1 MKRELFGISFAF
13 LLIASVGF
21 ASADSMNVSDL
32 LNAIDESTLVLIS
45 IFLITFVLLFFA
57 LNRAFKG
64 NTATSGIISVMASLL
79 ITYGI
84 NKTGFDISG
93 LFSDI
98 GISGEIFST
107 ILPIVIVAGIV
118 FLIIK
123 FAKNSLLIIGGLFLL
138 LSLFV
143 YAQTLLI
150 VVGVILIAVR
160 FFIPKGKWEMKG
172 SKGKEFKLVSN

>member
-1 MKRELFGISFAF
+1 
-13 LLIASVGF
+13 
-21 ASADSMNVSDL
+21 
-32 LNAIDESTLVLIS
+32 
-45 IFLITFVLLFFA
+45 
-57 LNRAFKG
+57 
-64 NTATSGIISVMASLL
+64 MASLL